1 MSRTII
7 TNGTVLTLD
16 EADTVHFGGSVT
28 IEGDRI
34 ARVDPAAPEAIGPDD
49 EVIDAPGQIVM
60 PGLIDLHYHTALGK
74 GWSDHLPL
82 WEYLQTCWYP
92 MIRALDPEA
101 AYWAAL
107 ASYGE
112 SIRCGVTTVND
123 MYRQLE
129 ALGDAAERIGI
140 RAVLS
145 NDVATDEHDLDTLA
159 DNEAAF
165 RAKHG
170 AAGGRIEVRV
180 GIEWLPLASEELLR
194 DARVLADELGH
205 GHPHPPQRV
214 AQRGRDLQADV
225 RAPADR
231 GRLRL
236 RHPGARLHRRALRLA
251 VRRRDRPDAR
261 DRDAD
266 LAQPELERQ
275 ARQRRGAAARDA
287 GRRPQRRARPRRG
300 RVQQQPRHVRGDE
313 VRLAAAP
320 RGPRRRRAAAGP
332 GRAAHGDA
340 QRRRGRSATR
350 PASSSAGRKADVIL
364 VDTNSTMFTPLM
376 PGSRDHAYSH
386 LVFAA
391 NGSCVDTTIV
401 DGQVVMRDRTLLTVD
416 EDEVIREANRA
427 FREVV
432 GRMVVPDLTPASSAR
447 RTSAD
452 RRVDAPTGGRSPSRR
467 PARRLRS
474 ARPASSRRCG
484 APAGSPSSTGGPPGR
499 PRRGSALRRRGV
511 ALRPVRRRSVRAA
524 ACGASAPMRLEAGP
538 LLRLEAGHRRA
549 EAHCHS
555 RSAPHAGRAT
565 APARV

>member
-1 MSRTII
+1 LII
-7 TNGTVLTLD
+7 RNGTVLTLD
-16 EADTVHFGGSVT
+16 DADTVHFGGSIT

-34 ARVDPAAPEAIGPDD
+34 ARVDPGAPEGIGPDD
-49 EVIDAPGQIVM
+49 EVIDAAGQIVM

-170 AAGGRIEVRV
+170 AADGRIEVRV

-194 DARVLADELGH
+194 DARALADSLGTGIH
-205 GHPHPPQRV
+205 IHLNESLSEVEISKQMF
-214 AQRGRDLQADV
+214 
-225 RAPADR
+225 
-231 GRLRL
+231 
-236 RHPGARLHRRALRLA
+236 
-251 VRRRDRPDAR
+251 
-261 DRDAD
+261 
-266 LAQPELERQ
+266 
-275 ARQRRGAAARDA
+275 
-287 GRRPQRRARPRRG
+287 GRRPT
-300 RVQQQPRHVRGDE
+300 E
-313 VRLAAAP
+313 VAYECGIL
-320 RGPRRRRAAAGP
+320 GPDCI
-332 GRAAHGDA
+332 AAHCVWLSDVEIALMRETGTQISHNPSSNAKLGNGVARLPEMLGAGINVGLGHDA
-340 QRRRGRSATR
+340 AECNNSRDMFEVMKFASLLHRAVRVDAGLQQAPDVLRMATR
-350 PASSSAGRKADVIL
+350 NGARALGHQTGELSVGRKADVIL

-376 PGSRDHAYSH
+376 PENRDHAYSH

-391 NGSCVDTTIV
+391 NGSCVRTTIV
-401 DGQVVMRDRTLLTVD
+401 DGRIAMRDRKLVTVD

-432 GRMVVPDLTPASSAR
+432 GRMVVPDA
-447 RTSAD
+447 
-452 RRVDAPTGGRSPSRR
+452 APTP
-467 PARRLRS
+467 
-474 ARPASSRRCG
+474 
-484 APAGSPSSTGGPPGR
+484 
-499 PRRGSALRRRGV
+499 
-511 ALRPVRRRSVRAA
+511 
-524 ACGASAPMRLEAGP
+524 
-538 LLRLEAGHRRA
+538 
-549 EAHCHS
+549 
-555 RSAPHAGRAT
+555 
-565 APARV
+565 